1 MKPYA
6 RLRASR
12 YVPHYCIIRR
22 SPTHRAKEV
31 IRAANRAL
39 VKHTRQAL
47 KRELYADLVEAFASM
62 PA

>member
-22 SPTHRAKEV
+22 NPTHRAKEI

-39 VKHTRQAL
+39 KKHTRQAL
-47 KRELYADLVEAFASM
+47 ERELRSDLVETFASM
-62 PA
+62 PP